1 MKKKVFSLFCVLSAM
16 ALAACG
22 GTAESKNSAAAPASK
37 APTSKAPT
45 SKAPQSKTPPSNW
58 TEPTSRTPTAGA
70 PLTVLE
76 RNYTEGTPAQNLEG
90 KEYIPLND
98 ATNNKAGVKIK
109 VADFNPSSTN
119 TIGSD
124 GKCSVQSAGS
134 YVDYWIKAPKAGAYQ
149 MVVSCKFSS
158 TGAGF
163 PLNDK
168 EAVGADNDRGV
179 TVKLNSF
186 QVDIAATRT
195 AEEMGLNTSDYAQC
209 VLAPVLDLT
218 GGNDMVSF
226 ENPYYRFVFDL
237 NSYIIFQEI

>member
-1 MKKKVFSLFCVLSAM
+1 MKKKVYSLFFVLAAM
-16 ALAACG
+16 ALTACG
-22 GTAESKNSAAAPASK
+22 EAKSTAPANSK
-37 APTSKAPT
+37 APATSKAPV
-45 SKAPQSKTPPSNW
+45 SKAPVSKTPPSNW
-58 TEPTSRTPTAGA
+58 TEPTSRTPTEGA

-98 ATNNKAGVKIK
+98 ATANKAGVKIK

-124 GKCSVQSAGS
+124 GKCSATSAGS

-149 MVVSCKFSS
+149 MVVKCKYSS
-158 TGAGF
+158 SGADTS
-163 PLNDK
+163 LNNK
-168 EAVGADNDRGV
+168 EAAGKEHDRGV

-186 QVDIAATRT
+186 QVDIADSRT
-195 AEEMGLNTSDYAQC
+195 AEEMGLDTSESRYC

-237 NSYIIFQEI
+237 ESYIIFQEI

>member
-1 MKKKVFSLFCVLSAM
+1 MKKKIFSLFCVLSAM

-22 GTAESKNSAAAPASK
+22 DKPAETSAPKTSKGATV
-37 APTSKAPT
+37 TSKAPV
-45 SKAPQSKTPPSNW
+45 SKAPVSRTPPSNW
-58 TEPTSRTPTAGA
+58 TQPTSRTPTAGA

-76 RNYTEGTPAQNLEG
+76 RTWTEGTKATNLEG
-90 KEYIPLND
+90 KEYIPLTD
-98 ATNNKAGVKIK
+98 SVNNKAGVKIK

-124 GKCSVQSAGS
+124 GKCSVTSAGS
-134 YVDYWIKAPKAGAYQ
+134 YVDYWIKAPKAGVYQ

-158 TGAGF
+158 TGADTS
-163 PLNDK
+163 LNNK
-168 EAVGADNDRGV
+168 EAAGKEHDRGV

-186 QVDIAATRT
+186 QVDIADSRT
-195 AEEMGLNTSDYAQC
+195 AEDMGLDTSEMRQC

-237 NSYIIFQEI
+237 DSYIIFQEI